1 MTEPIVAAIY
11 RYPVKS
17 MLGEDLQSAE
27 IDSRGVVGDRSYA
40 VIDPA
45 ENRVGSAK
53 IPKKWARLY
62 EYSSAYD
69 GSGVPPSITFPD
81 GSAAP
86 ADHPEIDAM
95 LSRDL
100 GKQVRMVATK
110 PEDLKLEAVKPGLD
124 AIELPETVDFPLINP
139 FFDFAALHIVTTA
152 TLEHYRS
159 LYPAG
164 DFDARRFRPNFVLDT
179 PGETGFLE
187 ETWIGKTL
195 AIGDQVR
202 VRVLMNT
209 HRCAATTLPHH
220 GLPHDNDILRTAN
233 KHNAGNVGVYA
244 TVVETGTLRVGDV
257 VEVVWV
263 GLPTPSPKTSAPPRC
278 RPPASR

>member
-1 MTEPIVAAIY
+1 MPEPTISAIF

-17 MLGEDLQSAE
+17 MLGEDLPAAE

-53 IPKKWARLY
+53 IPKKWGRLY
-62 EYSSAYD
+62 DYRAAYHHPPN
-69 GSGVPPSITFPD
+69 GATSVPQVTFPD
-81 GSAAP
+81 GSIAAL
-86 ADHPEIDAM
+86 DHPEIDAM

-100 GKQVRMVATK
+100 GKGVRMVATK
-110 PEDLKLEAVKPGLD
+110 PDDLKLEAVKPGLD
-124 AIELPETVDFPLINP
+124 AIELVETVDFPLINP
-139 FFDFAALHIVTTA
+139 FFDFAALHIVTSA
-152 TLEHYRS
+152 TLAHLRS
-159 LYPAG
+159 LYPEG

-179 PGETGFLE
+179 PGGTGFLE

-202 VRVLMNT
+202 VRILMNT

-220 GLPHDNDILRTAN
+220 DLPKDNEILRTAN

-244 TVVETGTLRVGDV
+244 TVVETGTVRVGDV
-257 VEVVWV
+257 VEVV
-263 GLPTPSPKTSAPPRC
+263 G
-278 RPPASR
+278 

>member
-1 MTEPIVAAIY
+1 MPEITVAALY

-17 MLGEDLQSAE
+17 MLGEDLSSVE
-27 IDSRGVVGDRSYA
+27 IDPRGVVGDRAYA

-62 EYSSAYD
+62 EYTSRLNGD
-69 GSGVPPSITFPD
+69 GAVPEIVFPD
-81 GSAAP
+81 GSTAAVDDP
-86 ADHPEIDAM
+86 DIDAM

-100 GKQVRMVATK
+100 GKEVRMVSTK

-124 AIELPETVDFPLINP
+124 AVDLPETVDFPLINP
-139 FFDFAALHIVTTA
+139 FFDFAALHIVTSA
-152 TLEHYRS
+152 TLDHFRS
-159 LYPAG
+159 LYPDG
-164 DFDARRFRPNFVLDT
+164 DFDARRFRPNIVVNA
-179 PGETGFLE
+179 PGETGLLE

-195 AIGDQVR
+195 AIGDEVR
-202 VRVLMNT
+202 VRIMMNT

-220 GLPHDNDILRTAN
+220 GLPNDPDILRTAN

-244 TVVETGTLRVGDV
+244 AVVETGTVRVGDAVDV
-257 VEVVWV
+257 VV
-263 GLPTPSPKTSAPPRC
+263 
-278 RPPASR
+278 

>member
-1 MTEPIVAAIY
+1 
-11 RYPVKS
+11 
-17 MLGEDLQSAE
+17 MLGEDLPSAE
-27 IDSRGVVGDRSYA
+27 IDSRGVVGDRAYA

-62 EYSSAYD
+62 EFRAAYPE
-69 GSGVPPSITFPD
+69 SGNGAASVPQITFPD
-81 GSAAP
+81 GSVTAA
-86 ADHPEIDAM
+86 DSPELEQR
-95 LSRDL
+95 LSAEFARDIRFVV
-100 GKQVRMVATK
+100 QK

-124 AIELPETVDFPLINP
+124 AIDLLETVDFPLVNP
-139 FFDFAALHIVTTA
+139 FFDFAALHILTSA
-152 TLEHYRS
+152 TLDHLRS
-159 LYPAG
+159 LYPGG

-179 PGETGFLE
+179 PGESGFLE

-202 VRVLMNT
+202 VRIMMNT

-220 GLPHDNDILRTAN
+220 GLRHDNDILRTAN

-244 TVVETGTLRVGDV
+244 TVVETGVVRVGDV
-257 VEVVWV
+257 VEVV
-263 GLPTPSPKTSAPPRC
+263 G
-278 RPPASR
+278 